1 MARPRSEEKQIALL
15 KAASEIIALHGIGA
29 ATLLIS
35 KQAGVAEGTLFR
47 YFPTKDDLLNEL
59 YLYIKQNLGE
69 VLKQNCRQKTSLNDQ
84 VHALWSGYID
94 WGIANPAA
102 IKTLK
107 QLSVSD
113 RITPQTHA
121 KVAEL
126 LPEIHEISSA
136 SVASGHLAALP
147 QAFADAIF
155 MALADTT
162 MLFAAQNPEQ
172 SEVYKA
178 AGFNILWKGLTQ

>member
-1 MARPRSEEKQIALL
+1 MARPRSEDKQIALL
-15 KAASEIIALHGIGA
+15 NAAAEIIASHGIGA
-29 ATLLIS
+29 AMLLIS

-59 YLYIKQNLGE
+59 YLYIKQNLGD
-69 VLKQNCRQKTSLNDQ
+69 VLKQNCRQNAPLNEL
-84 VHALWSGYID
+84 VHALWNSYIE

-107 QLSVSD
+107 QLLVSD

-136 SVASGHLAALP
+136 SVASGHLASLP
-147 QAFADAIF
+147 QEFADAIF

-162 MLFAAQNPEQ
+162 MLFAAQNTEQ
-172 SEVYKA
+172 SEVYKT
-178 AGFNILWKGLTQ
+178 AGFNVLWEGFTR